1 MLPILTAAQI
11 RAADQY
17 TITHEPIASLD
28 LMERASVAFCKWFS
42 ENFSATHKSIYIFCG
57 KGNNGGDGLAISRL
71 LLKQDYEIKTFIVT
85 SNATPSNDFSANLE
99 RLSATANSKILYIE
113 KAEDFPEIEKDATV
127 IDALFGS
134 GLNKPLE
141 GIFQE
146 LIEYLN
152 TCHCQKISVDIPSG
166 LFSDQPSEGTIFKAQ
181 HTFSFELPKYAF
193 LMPENFTYVGE
204 FHFDSIGLNQHFI
217 NEQITD
223 KYYLTYSDI
232 ITRFRKRKKFDHKG
246 SYGHALMVAGSYGKT
261 GAAILAAKAALHS
274 GCGLATVY
282 TSSCGYNAIQA
293 ALPQAMLLCDEK
305 ENYISEIP
313 EATIYNAVGIGPG
326 IGTRK
331 KTANALFQFLEKQNT
346 PLVLD
351 ADALN
356 IIAADKK
363 YLHLIPK
370 NTIITPHPKE
380 FERLF
385 GKSENDFERHHL
397 QVQQAKALGIII
409 VLKGANTA
417 IAMPD
422 GKTYFNATG
431 NPGMATA
438 GSGDVLTGIITSLL
452 AQSYSPEDAAI
463 MGVYIHGMAGD
474 IASKNK
480 SQTFITALEIIDS
493 LSSVFMS
500 VEEKIV

>member
-1 MLPILTAAQI
+1 MLPILSAAQI

-17 TITHEPIASLD
+17 TIAHEPIASID
-28 LMERASVAFCKWFS
+28 LMERAAVAFCKWFS
-42 ENFSATHKSIYIFCG
+42 EKFPATHKSIYIFCG
-57 KGNNGGDGLAISRL
+57 KGNNGGDGLAVSRI
-71 LLKQDYEIKTFIVT
+71 LLKQDYEIKTFIVA
-85 SNATPSNDFSANLE
+85 SEAMPSNDFSINLE

-113 KAEDFPEIEKDATV
+113 KPEDFPAIEKEAV
-127 IDALFGS
+127 VVDALFGS

-141 GIFQE
+141 GVFKE
-146 LIEYLN
+146 LIEHLN
-152 TCHCQKISVDIPSG
+152 LCHCHKIAIDIPSG
-166 LFSDQPSEGTIFKAQ
+166 LLSDQHAEGTIFKAH
-181 HTFSFELPKYAF
+181 HTFSFELPKYA
-193 LMPENFTYVGE
+193 LLLPENYAYVGD
-204 FHFDSIGLNQHFI
+204 FHFDSIGLNSHFI
-217 NEQITD
+217 SEQITD
-223 KYYLTYSDI
+223 KYYLTFNDI
-232 ITRFRKRKKFDHKG
+232 TTRFRKRKKFEHKG
-246 SYGHALMVAGSYGKT
+246 SYGHALLIAGSYGKT

-274 GCGLATVY
+274 GCGLATIY
-282 TSSCGYNAIQA
+282 TSSCGYNAILA
-293 ALPQAMLLCDEK
+293 SLPQAMLLCDEK
-305 ENYISEIP
+305 ENFISEIP
-313 EATIYNAVGIGPG
+313 ETNSYNAIGIGPG
-326 IGTRK
+326 IGTHK
-331 KTANALFQFLEKQNT
+331 KTVATLFQFLEKQNS

-370 NTIITPHPKE
+370 NSIITPHPKE

-385 GKSENDFERHHL
+385 GKSENDFEHHNL

-422 GKTYFNATG
+422 GNTYFNATG

-438 GSGDVLTGIITSLL
+438 GSGDVLTGIITSFL
-452 AQSYSPEDAAI
+452 AQGYSPEDAAI

-474 IASKNK
+474 VAAKNK

>member
-1 MLPILTAAQI
+1 MLPILSTAQI
-11 RAADQY
+11 KAADQY
-17 TITHEPIASLD
+17 TITHEPIASID
-28 LMERASVAFCKWFS
+28 LMERAAAVFCKWFS
-42 ENFSATHKSIYIFCG
+42 ENFSATNKSIYIFCG
-57 KGNNGGDGLAISRL
+57 KGNNGGDGLAVSRI
-71 LLKQDYEIKTFIVT
+71 LLKQDYEVKTFIVS
-85 SNATPSNDFSANLE
+85 SNATPSNDFSINLE
-99 RLSATANSKILYIE
+99 RLSQTANSKILHIE
-113 KAEDFPEIEKDATV
+113 KPEDFPLIEKETVV

-141 GIFQE
+141 GIFKE
-146 LIEYLN
+146 LIEHLN
-152 TCHCQKISVDIPSG
+152 LCHCHKIAIDIPSG
-166 LFSDQPSEGTIFKAQ
+166 LFSNQHSEGAIFKAQ

-193 LMPENFTYVGE
+193 LLPENYTYVGN

-217 NEQITD
+217 SEQITD
-223 KYYLTYSDI
+223 TYYLTFNDI
-232 ITRFRKRKKFDHKG
+232 TTRFRKRKKFEHKG
-246 SYGHALMVAGSYGKT
+246 SYGHALLIAGSYGKT

-282 TSSCGYNAIQA
+282 TSSCGYNAIQGS
-293 ALPQAMLLCDEK
+293 LPQAMLLCDEK
-305 ENYISEIP
+305 ENFISEIP
-313 EATIYNAVGIGPG
+313 ETNIYSAIGIGPG
-326 IGTRK
+326 IGTHK
-331 KTANALFQFLEKQNT
+331 KTATALFQFLEKQNS

-356 IIAADKK
+356 IIATDKR

-370 NTIITPHPKE
+370 NSIITPHPKE

-385 GKSENDFERHHL
+385 GKSENDFERHAL

-422 GKTYFNATG
+422 GNTYFNATG

-452 AQSYSPEDAAI
+452 AQGYSPEDAAI
-463 MGVYIHGMAGD
+463 IGVYIHGMAGD
-474 IASKNK
+474 VATKNK